1 MFSAVGAM
9 SNKTKDVSFNV
20 HLEEEHKN
28 KGTNKVSDENYDDVE
43 QIELDEDEE
52 EEPKLELDLGP
63 QFSLK
68 EQLEKDKVRFFFFK
82 WFLNFILFVSR
93 CFL

>member
-9 SNKTKDVSFNV
+9 SNKTKDVSFNNV

-52 EEPKLELDLGP
+52 PKLELDLGP

-68 EQLEKDKVRFFFFK
+68 EQLEKDKVRFFFSNGF
-82 WFLNFILFVSR
+82 
-93 CFL
+93 